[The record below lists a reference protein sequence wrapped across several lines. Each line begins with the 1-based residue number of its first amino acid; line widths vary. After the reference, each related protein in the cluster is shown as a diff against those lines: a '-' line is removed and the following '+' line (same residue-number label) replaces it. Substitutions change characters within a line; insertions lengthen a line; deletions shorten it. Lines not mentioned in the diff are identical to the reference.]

1 MWVFLAHMA
10 CERADGSLRLW
21 GVACLALIAAMG
33 ALETVRHI
41 EHAWPTLLRGD
52 WTIEPIVRAANSEAA
67 AMGKR

>member
-1 MWVFLAHMA
+1 MTAALGIAFDMVSTIMWVFLAHMA

-52 WTIEPIVRAANSEAA
+52 WTI
-67 AMGKR
+67 